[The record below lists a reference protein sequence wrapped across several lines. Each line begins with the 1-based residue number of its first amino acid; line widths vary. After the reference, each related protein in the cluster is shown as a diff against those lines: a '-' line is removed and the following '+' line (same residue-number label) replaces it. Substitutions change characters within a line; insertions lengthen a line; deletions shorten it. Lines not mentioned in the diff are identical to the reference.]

1 MENIEQIL
9 QKLVAVD
16 LPPLE
21 SDKVQSLIKHAFMAG
36 KAEQTNPFEGFS
48 NLTEAIKADE
58 PIDWEKLDGKRVQ
71 CVNPDIGMLSGRLER
86 DLDYL
91 PDICGAW
98 WGMDMDDAYISA
110 LIDAWRGEDGWS
122 LYIEGAIP
130 LRRKT
135 VDQLEVGTYFLGETR
150 EKKLAE
156 VYIGEI
162 FD

>member
-1 MENIEQIL
+1 MKNIELVL
-9 QKLVAVD
+9 QELVDVN
-16 LPPLE
+16 LSPLE
-21 SDKVQSLIKHAFMAG
+21 AQQVQHIIQHAFMAG
-36 KAEQTNPFEGFS
+36 KAEQADHLAGYS
-48 NLTEAIKADE
+48 NLTAAIEAGE

-135 VDQLEVGTYFLGETR
+135 ADQLEVGTYFLGETR

-156 VYIGEI
+156 MYMGEI